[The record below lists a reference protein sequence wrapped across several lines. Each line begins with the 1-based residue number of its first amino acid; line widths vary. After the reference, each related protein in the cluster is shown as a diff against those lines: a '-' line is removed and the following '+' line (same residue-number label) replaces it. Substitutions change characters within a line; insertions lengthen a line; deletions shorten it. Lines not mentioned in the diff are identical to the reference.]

1 MAHPLKRA
9 CFHYSDIAARNV
21 LLTEKG
27 RHRIAKI
34 SDFGLSRDVIDGDY
48 WSRSRPTAVPVRW
61 YPPEAVH
68 TYRQSSKADVW

>member
-1 MAHPLKRA
+1 MVEFCR
-9 CFHYSDIAARNV
+9 DIAARNV

-27 RHRIAKI
+27 GNRVAKI
-34 SDFGLSRDVIDGDY
+34 SDFGLSRDVINGDY

-68 TYRQSSKADVW
+68 TFVQSSKSDVW